1 MAGLPTNSNV
11 LERQRLEQ
19 QRQEQQRI
27 DALKHFGQLFKQ
39 RQIEP
44 SADARAHWQR
54 CCNWGSLA
62 VNMKTGNTRRWSVY
76 SRMNSVF
83 PMRQM

>member
-44 SADARAHWQR
+44 LRMPAPIGSR
-54 CCNWGSLA
+54 CCNWGSPA

>member
-39 RQIEP
+39 RQIRTLCGCP
-44 SADARAHWQR
+44 RP
-54 CCNWGSLA
+54 LA
-62 VNMKTGNTRRWSVY
+62 AGAATGV
-76 SRMNSVF
+76 
-83 PMRQM
+83 PRQ